1 MNAQLRYSAT
11 RLSPVNEPITKDM
24 VIREVRDKYP
34 GITAVFQAHGL
45 PCAGCHVGSYET
57 IAGGARTHNLD
68 VEAIL
73 ADLNKFVRDGTVPPA
88 RGRPTGLMAQAPKRG
103 DVTIEGIKH
112 IIAVA
117 SGKGGVGKSL
127 VTALLAVTLKRKG
140 YKVGILDGDITGP
153 SIPRMFGV
161 PVRSLRQVA
170 GQHKPNPPLS
180 RGGMPVMSMN
190 VLLDDPEAAV
200 VWRGPMVSG
209 AIRQFYTDMNWGDL
223 DYLLVDLPPGTSDAP
238 MTVMQ
243 QLPTDGA
250 VLVSTPQGLATMV
263 VSKAIQMVKKFEVPI
278 VGVVENMSY
287 VELPD
292 GTSYE
297 LFGPSKGQ
305 RLVALSGA
313 PLLGRLPIDPQIALL
328 SDEGRIEEY
337 DSEPYR
343 TLAENFLTRLE
354 QRAEARPALP
364 VISSRS
370 LAGVARN
377 VHGPPP
383 SDVVAAGRDPHEG
396 GERPPT
402 ASPQA
407 APAHPV
413 AQPSVEPAQNG
424 GGERGAKLLR
434 LSRFLKHGN

>member
-1 MNAQLRYSAT
+1 
-11 RLSPVNEPITKDM
+11 
-24 VIREVRDKYP
+24 
-34 GITAVFQAHGL
+34 
-45 PCAGCHVGSYET
+45 
-57 IAGGARTHNLD
+57 
-68 VEAIL
+68 
-73 ADLNKFVRDGTVPPA
+73 
-88 RGRPTGLMAQAPKRG
+88 
-103 DVTIEGIKH
+103 
-112 IIAVA
+112 
-117 SGKGGVGKSL
+117 
-127 VTALLAVTLKRKG
+127 
-140 YKVGILDGDITGP
+140 
-153 SIPRMFGV
+153 
-161 PVRSLRQVA
+161 
-170 GQHKPNPPLS
+170 
-180 RGGMPVMSMN
+180 
-190 VLLDDPEAAV
+190 LLDDPEAAV

-343 TLAENFLTRLE
+343 TLAANFLTRLE

-377 VHGPPP
+377 VHGGASP
-383 SDVVAAGRDPHEG
+383 SDVGAVAARRDPHDG
-396 GERPPT
+396 GEQSPA
-402 ASPQA
+402 ASPQTA
-407 APAHPV
+407 SAHPV

-434 LSRFLKHGN
+434 LNRFLKHGK

>member
-1 MNAQLRYSAT
+1 
-11 RLSPVNEPITKDM
+11 
-24 VIREVRDKYP
+24 
-34 GITAVFQAHGL
+34 
-45 PCAGCHVGSYET
+45 
-57 IAGGARTHNLD
+57 
-68 VEAIL
+68 
-73 ADLNKFVRDGTVPPA
+73 
-88 RGRPTGLMAQAPKRG
+88 
-103 DVTIEGIKH
+103 
-112 IIAVA
+112 
-117 SGKGGVGKSL
+117 
-127 VTALLAVTLKRKG
+127 
-140 YKVGILDGDITGP
+140 
-153 SIPRMFGV
+153 
-161 PVRSLRQVA
+161 
-170 GQHKPNPPLS
+170 
-180 RGGMPVMSMN
+180 
-190 VLLDDPEAAV
+190 V

-292 GTSYE
+292 GTNYE

-383 SDVVAAGRDPHEG
+383 SDVAAVGRDPHDS
-396 GERPPT
+396 GERLPL
-402 ASPQA
+402 ASPQTA
-407 APAHPV
+407 RAHPV